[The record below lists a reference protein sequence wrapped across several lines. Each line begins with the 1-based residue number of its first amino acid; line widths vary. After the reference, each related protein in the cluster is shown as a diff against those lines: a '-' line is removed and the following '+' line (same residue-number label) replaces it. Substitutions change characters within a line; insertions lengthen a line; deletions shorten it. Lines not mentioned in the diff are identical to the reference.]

1 MKRFINN
8 QNIKYPYMKQSNL
21 KEVEEV
27 IKEAKEKVK
36 KMVLSEDD

>member
-1 MKRFINN
+1 
-8 QNIKYPYMKQSNL
+8 MKQSNL

>member
-36 KMVLSEDD
+36 KMVLSEED